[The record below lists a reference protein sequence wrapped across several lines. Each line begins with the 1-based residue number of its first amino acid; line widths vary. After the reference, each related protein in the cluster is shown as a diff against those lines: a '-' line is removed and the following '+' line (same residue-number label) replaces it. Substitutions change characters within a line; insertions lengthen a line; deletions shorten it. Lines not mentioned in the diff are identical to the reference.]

1 MNTTL
6 PPRTKSEKSKKSRKM
21 TKLSIIKAA
30 ISHIYSL
37 QEMLHSTEDCLNDQG
52 PKISDAA
59 IKHLPPLLSFTSINN
74 VDDNSRENS
83 VLRKEE
89 EQEVHGELSPEDNN
103 VVEGC
108 YYEEETVEEYKV
120 IPIEQEF
127 SDSSSSVYTP
137 PIIYVDCYASIYS
150 EQIW

>member
-37 QEMLHSTEDCLNDQG
+37 QEMLQSTEYSLNEDRG
-52 PKISDAA
+52 NIADSTSEN
-59 IKHLPPLLSFTSINN
+59 LPPLLSFTSINN
-74 VDDNSRENS
+74 VDDNSREHL
-83 VLRKEE
+83 VLVEDV
-89 EQEVHGELSPEDNN
+89 EQEVHGELSPEDN
-103 VVEGC
+103 VVEGS

-127 SDSSSSVYTP
+127 SDSSGSSVYTP
-137 PIIYVDCYASIYS
+137 PVIYVDCYASIYT
-150 EQIW
+150 EQI